1 MEDKLIVVNAVGEQW
16 TWKIIALKN
25 ILNYYF
31 MNKISLG
38 GRGHK
43 GLYKTQ
49 EMPGTKHKRIPDSSW
64 NQSALG
70 LAQDTRQP
78 SVNQI
83 ISSPYLYHLLLWD
96 VRVVILMTRSVLGDD
111 DHLNDI
117 VIVFSCPGQLNRW
130 PCHSLTQSVT
140 FWFQLQ

>member
-1 MEDKLIVVNAVGEQW
+1 
-16 TWKIIALKN
+16 
-25 ILNYYF
+25 
-31 MNKISLG
+31 MNNISLG

-83 ISSPYLYHLLLWD
+83 ISSPYLDHLLLRD
-96 VRVVILMTRSVLGDD
+96 VRVVILMTRSVFGDD
-111 DHLNDI
+111 DYFNGK
-117 VIVFSCPGQLNRW
+117 VFLFYLRANKEYRGPIFQKW
-130 PCHSLTQSVT
+130 TMT
-140 FWFQLQ
+140 FGDTLPDTILKSKSKEEQK

>member
-1 MEDKLIVVNAVGEQW
+1 
-16 TWKIIALKN
+16 
-25 ILNYYF
+25 

-38 GRGHK
+38 DRGHK

-49 EMPGTKHKRIPDSSW
+49 ETKHKRIPDSSW

-83 ISSPYLYHLLLWD
+83 ISSPYLDHLLLRD
-96 VRVVILMTRSVLGDD
+96 VRVVILMTRSVFGDD
-111 DHLNDI
+111 DYFIDK
-117 VIVFSCPGQLNRW
+117 VIVFFSFLHTNKE
-130 PCHSLTQSVT
+130 
-140 FWFQLQ
+140 

>member
-1 MEDKLIVVNAVGEQW
+1 
-16 TWKIIALKN
+16 
-25 ILNYYF
+25 

-83 ISSPYLYHLLLWD
+83 ISSPYLDHLLLRD
-96 VRVVILMTRSVLGDD
+96 VRVVILMTRSVFGDD
-111 DHLNDI
+111 DYFNGK
-117 VIVFSCPGQLNRW
+117 VFSFFSLGAKKEYRLCITEAQLFRNGQ
-130 PCHSLTQSVT
+130 
-140 FWFQLQ
+140 

>member
-1 MEDKLIVVNAVGEQW
+1 
-16 TWKIIALKN
+16 
-25 ILNYYF
+25 

-83 ISSPYLYHLLLWD
+83 ISSPYLDHLLLRD
-96 VRVVILMTRSVLGDD
+96 VRVVILMTRSVFGDD
-111 DHLNDI
+111 DYFNGK
-117 VIVFSCPGQLNRW
+117 VFSFFLWVPIKN
-130 PCHSLTQSVT
+130 TDSVLQRPNYSEMDND
-140 FWFQLQ
+140 FW